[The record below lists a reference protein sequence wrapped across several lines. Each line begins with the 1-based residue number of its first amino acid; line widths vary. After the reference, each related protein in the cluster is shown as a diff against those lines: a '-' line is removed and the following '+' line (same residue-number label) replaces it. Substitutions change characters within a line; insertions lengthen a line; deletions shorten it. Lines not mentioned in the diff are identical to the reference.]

1 MDKELKKELSEV
13 LTAYLSGWKTVSDLY
28 EWLAG
33 VNWDVGSLDA
43 DSQQVLGIFE
53 LLVTD
58 VFEGFRDEIEFAQ
71 EASDF
76 VAKATGSRYFVPKS
90 QAAVVSSASSSDDI
104 VRNLMPIKTASPAE
118 QSWNISPL
126 TASG

>member
-1 MDKELKKELSEV
+1 MDKELKKELSEI
-13 LTAYLSGWKTVSDLY
+13 LAAYLSGWKTLFDCYV
-28 EWLAG
+28 WLAS
-33 VNWDVGSLDA
+33 VDWDDPTLDS
-43 DSQQVLGIFE
+43 DGQKVLGLFE
-53 LLVTD
+53 LISTD
-58 VFEGFRDEIEFAQ
+58 VLEGFRDEIEFAR

-104 VRNLMPIKTASPAE
+104 VRNLMPVKTASPAE